1 MIMTTFDPAVYDDPK
16 ISETLSMLERGVS
29 KEEIYE
35 HFGNKNWKTIDIYF
49 RRRGFR
55 WDGETFVPV
64 EEKTT
69 SAAEEARFIQ
79 TKAAQIV
86 RQLSQK
92 KADIRQ
98 ITTKNGFRSVEELGE
113 YMKSQGYVWNNDAS
127 NYEYDETVA
136 KKPALPSK
144 MTPIATTSTGNAE
157 GLEAYQSLLNYLMDK
172 KERLYELLET
182 EHNGTLPRYKFKGA
196 KANKTLGLPTSLQ
209 TLLNDFSKEFNV
221 TQRDIIEVA
230 LAEFFKKYGY
240 EEQLNSVIQM

>member
-1 MIMTTFDPAVYDDPK
+1 MTTFDPAVYDDPK
-16 ISETLSMLERGVS
+16 ISETLFMLEQGIS

-55 WDGETFVPV
+55 WNGETFVPI

-86 RQLSQK
+86 RQLAQK

-98 ITTKNGFRSVEELGE
+98 ITMKNGFRSVEELGD
-113 YMKSQGYVWNNDAS
+113 YMKSQGYVWNSDAN
-127 NYEYDETVA
+127 NYEYNENVVQ
-136 KKPALPSK
+136 KPASLPQK
-144 MTPIATTSTGNAE
+144 IPIVSTAIGKAE
-157 GLEAYQSLLNYLMDK
+157 GLEAYKSLLEYLMNK

-182 EHNGTLPRYKFKGA
+182 ESNGTLPRYKFKGP

-209 TLLNDFSKEFNV
+209 TLLNDFSKDFNV

-240 EEQLNSVIQM
+240 EEQLNSVIQI

>member
-1 MIMTTFDPAVYDDPK
+1 MTAFDPVVYDDPK
-16 ISETLSMLERGVS
+16 ISQTLSMLEQGKS

-35 HFGNKNWKTIDIYF
+35 HFGNKNWKTVEMYF

-69 SAAEEARFIQ
+69 SAVEEARYIQ

-86 RQLSQK
+86 RQLAQK
-92 KADIRQ
+92 KANIRQ
-98 ITTKNGFRSVEELGE
+98 ITMKNGFRSVEEMGE
-113 YMKSQGYVWNNDAS
+113 YMKSQGYVWNNDAN
-127 NYEYDETVA
+127 NYEYDENVA
-136 KKPALPSK
+136 QKPTPSPQK
-144 MTPIATTSTGNAE
+144 APIFSKVTGMAE
-157 GLEAYQSLLNYLMDK
+157 GLEAYQSLLDYLMNK
-172 KERLYELLET
+172 KERLYELLES
-182 EHNGTLPRYKFKGA
+182 EPNGTLPRYKFKGA

-240 EEQLNSVIQM
+240 EEQLNSVIQI